1 MFRSRRPQI
10 WPWGSALLLVAQAL
24 LVALALLVQGCSQP
38 APPPEASL
46 VPVQSPNDS
55 KAYRYIELDNGLR
68 ALLISDPDTEK
79 AAASLDVYVGSASNP
94 ADRGGLA
101 HFLEHML
108 FLGTDK
114 YPDSG
119 EYARF
124 VSENGGSRN
133 AYTAFEHTNYFFDI
147 DEAKLPEAL
156 DRFGQFFVAPR
167 FDAEY
172 VEREVNAVNAEYQ
185 MGLKTDGRRTLDV
198 IREVVNPA
206 HPYSILGVGTTET
219 LASRPEQAVREDLL
233 AFYRRYYSANLMALT
248 VLGGE
253 DLDTLQALVESIFS
267 AVPNHHTTVADIDA
281 PLYLKD
287 SLPMLLSIQPEASQ
301 RRLQLSFPMPDYSA
315 RYRSKPLAYI
325 SNLIGHE
332 GEGSLLSTLK
342 SAGWAEGLGA
352 GTGIVYR
359 GGSAFDISITLTE
372 AGMAQY
378 PQVLEEVFQYIRML
392 DTAGPQQE
400 LYKEQ
405 GQLSALQFRFRPE
418 AQPIHVVR
426 GLSSGMQLYA
436 PEDLL
441 RGAYLMEE
449 YQPALISE
457 IIKRYITAENVV
469 ITLVDK
475 DVAVDRESEFY
486 ATPYSVR
493 TLAPGEGSW
502 RALSDTK
509 PDDRLHLPGPNEF
522 IAENVEL
529 VAELAE
535 NPATPALVEEQPRLR
550 MWYRQDDEFR
560 VPKGV
565 IYTSF
570 RSDKVNDT
578 AANAAATQLYLSL
591 LQDTVNEYTYP
602 AYLAGLNFSI
612 FAHSRGVSLKVSGY
626 TDKQLIL
633 LQRIVSSIV
642 HADLDNNRFE
652 NIRADLIRSLENVK
666 STRAYSQ
673 VTRQARRL
681 LVSGGWQE
689 EQIIAELKALNPKS
703 VDAFAQQFW
712 SSTNV
717 DVLVSGNY
725 AQTVV
730 TEVEEAL
737 QPLLR
742 HGAPVSKPM
751 LTVVQ
756 LNDGEASVYEA
767 DVEHEDAVMFWY
779 MQAPDESV
787 ASRALTALTAQ
798 IIGADYFEEL
808 RTQQQLG
815 YVVSAFNWPL
825 FNVPGLGFLVQSPKV
840 SASALQEST
849 QAFLTQMATEEA
861 VTEPQFERHK
871 AALLR
876 EIQQPHKN
884 IIERSEYFWEEIARR
899 ELDFGSRERL
909 TAALQ
914 EIDLA
919 QWRAWFADV
928 TLQKRAAVVMVAT
941 GRWDELPTG
950 ELIADPAAFKASR
963 SQYLEK

>member
-1 MFRSRRPQI
+1 MFRSRSPRI
-10 WPWGSALLLVAQAL
+10 WQWGSILLLAL
-24 LVALALLVQGCSQP
+24 FVVSALLVQGCSQP
-38 APPPEASL
+38 EASL
-46 VPVQSPNDS
+46 APVQSPNDS
-55 KAYRYIELDNGLR
+55 KEYRYIQLDNGLR

-94 ADRGGLA
+94 VDRGGLA

-124 VSENGGSRN
+124 ISENGGSRN

-147 DEAKLPEAL
+147 DETKLPAAL

-185 MGLKTDGRRTLDV
+185 MGLNTDGRRTLDV

-206 HPYSILGVGTTET
+206 HPYSILGVGTSET
-219 LASRPEQAVREDLL
+219 LASRPGQAVREDLL

-248 VLGGE
+248 VLGSE

-267 AVPNHHTTVADIDA
+267 AVPNHHTTVADIEA

-287 SLPMLLSIQPEASQ
+287 SLPMLLNIRPEASQ

-359 GGSAFDISITLTE
+359 GGSAFDISISLTE
-372 AGMAQY
+372 TGMAQY

-392 DTAGPQQE
+392 EIAGPQQE
-400 LYKEQ
+400 LYREQ
-405 GQLSALQFRFRPE
+405 GQLSSLQFRFRPE
-418 AQPIHVVR
+418 AQPIRVASS
-426 GLSSGMQLYA
+426 LSNGMQLYA
-436 PEDLL
+436 PVDVL
-441 RGAYLMEE
+441 RGPYLMEDYE
-449 YQPALISE
+449 PALISE
-457 IIKRYITAENVV
+457 ILKQYITPENVV
-469 ITLVDK
+469 ITLIGKNVP
-475 DVAVDRESEFY
+475 VDRESEFY
-486 ATPYSVR
+486 STPYSVR

-502 RALSDTK
+502 RKLSGTPLDK
-509 PDDRLHLPGPNEF
+509 RLHLPAPNEF

-529 VAELAE
+529 IPEPVD
-535 NPATPALVEEQPRLR
+535 NPATPQLVEERPRLSV
-550 MWYRQDDEFR
+550 WYRQDDEFR
-560 VPKGV
+560 VPKGA
-565 IYTSF
+565 IYANF
-570 RSDKVNDT
+570 RSGRVNDT
-578 AANAAATQLYLSL
+578 AADAAATQLYLSL
-591 LQDTVNEYTYP
+591 LQDAINEYTYP

-612 FAHSRGVSLKVSGY
+612 FAHARGVSLKVSGY
-626 TDKQLIL
+626 NDKQLIL

-642 HADLDNNRFE
+642 HAELDNHRFE
-652 NIRADLIRSLENVK
+652 NIRADLIRSLENLK

-689 EQIIAELKALNPKS
+689 EQIIAELKALDPKS

-712 SSTNV
+712 ASTNV
-717 DVLVSGNY
+717 DILVSGNY
-725 AQTVV
+725 APAVV
-730 TEVEEAL
+730 AEVEEAL
-737 QPLLR
+737 RPLLR
-742 HGAPVSKPM
+742 HDLAVSRPII
-751 LTVVQ
+751 TVVR

-779 MQAPDESV
+779 MQAPDESM
-787 ASRALTALTAQ
+787 ASRALTALTGQ

-825 FNVPGLGFLVQSPKV
+825 FDVPGLGFLVQSPKV
-840 SASALQEST
+840 SAPALQAAT
-849 QAFLTQMATEEA
+849 QSFLTQMATEDA
-861 VTEPQFERHK
+861 VTQQQFERHK

-876 EIQQPHKN
+876 EILQPHKN
-884 IIERSEYFWEEIARR
+884 ITEQSEYFWREIARR
-899 ELDFGSRERL
+899 ELDFDSRERL
-909 TAALQ
+909 AAALQ
-914 EIDLA
+914 DIDLA
-919 QWRAWFADV
+919 QWQAWFAKVALHD
-928 TLQKRAAVVMVAT
+928 RAAVVMVAT
-941 GRWDELPTG
+941 GRWGELPEG
-950 ELIADPAAFKASR
+950 QLIADPAAFKTSR
-963 SQYLEK
+963 SQYIQQ